1 MANTDTSLTS
11 LSNTQL
17 NAVRVMLLFFAATE
31 KWDKSSSAIN
41 TMAIHKEKFIFRKVK
56 NIENCTDLRT
66 I

>member
-31 KWDKSSSAIN
+31 KWDKSSSTIN
-41 TMAIHKEKFIFRKVK
+41 SMAIQKEKNLYSVK
-56 NIENCTDLRT
+56 
-66 I
+66 

>member
-41 TMAIHKEKFIFRKVK
+41 TMAIHKEKFRFR
-56 NIENCTDLRT
+56 
-66 I
+66 